1 MQFNDDQDYWTT
13 CKANTKGIIIQTRSG
28 LRMTMIDHLFPP
40 AIFDHDI
47 DNETLGKAV
56 IQALSNSRTFIYDS
70 PEYKDF
76 FDEEKSQH
84 RYDDWVAGLCEK
96 LGYKTKR
103 ALFKKMKS
111 CSIWLN
117 NGRIKM
123 SPSRQVKLEAWDGIS
138 GVEDVVLSLDNSPEE
153 IGAGLRLALSRCL

>member
-1 MQFNDDQDYWTT
+1 MQFNADQDYWAT

-28 LRMTMIDHLFPP
+28 LRMTMIDHLCPP
-40 AIFDHDI
+40 DIFNHSV
-47 DNETLGKAV
+47 DNEMLGNSILK
-56 IQALSNSRTFIYDS
+56 ALSNSRTFIYDS
-70 PEYKDF
+70 PECKDF
-76 FDEEKSQH
+76 FDLEKRKQ

>member
-1 MQFNDDQDYWTT
+1 MQFNADQDYWAT

-28 LRMTMIDHLFPP
+28 LRMTMIDHLCPP
-40 AIFDHDI
+40 DIFNHSV
-47 DNETLGKAV
+47 DNEMLGNSILK
-56 IQALSNSRTFIYDS
+56 ALSNSRTFIYDS
-70 PEYKDF
+70 PECKDF
-76 FDEEKSQH
+76 FDLEKRKQ

-103 ALFKKMKS
+103 ALFKKTKN

-117 NGRIKM
+117 NGKIEIN
-123 SPSRQVKLEAWDGIS
+123 PYRQVKLEAWDGIK
-138 GVEDVVLSLDNSPEE
+138 GVEKVILSLDNSPEE

>member
-1 MQFNDDQDYWTT
+1 MKFNSDQNYWVY
-13 CKANTKGIIIQTRSG
+13 CKANDKFIILQTYSG
-28 LRMTMIDHLFPP
+28 YGRYTIDHLCTPF
-40 AIFDHDI
+40 IFNHEI
-47 DNETLGKAV
+47 DNETLGINV
-56 IQALSNSRTFIYDS
+56 LQALSNSRTFIYGS
-70 PEYKDF
+70 PEDEDF
-76 FDEEKSQH
+76 FDLEKGRQ

-123 SPSRQVKLEAWDGIS
+123 SPSRQVKLEAWDGIN